1 MADEEP
7 DAAGNESLGAGATVG
22 VAVAGLTVTAAFFF
36 AVRLML
42 RYMHLQQTLTRE
54 EHEDQLAAESR
65 ARRGPGVA
73 VGSAADEAAR
83 AKASAN
89 AAARAVAEAAA
100 AAAVAAAEAA
110 AAQERARSAESKVIA
125 ARAAADRAAAAERE
139 DAAKAHRRASAPE
152 LFPPEAAKPH
162 TPPRPTRPRRHTSSC
177 DFSAAACAATFTVK
191 AAHAAAHASTPDGR
205 SRRLARG
212 FSAGVPSS
220 PRTPPRTPAATATPA
235 ASPGATASAAGAPRS
250 RKPSREEFF
259 GSAEAAE
266 REREAAMTSE
276 TQDMRAAT
284 AVAASLGQ
292 EWTSPPATRPLRPA
306 ERPLRRRATTGG
318 LDTYGRPEGAKDAR
332 PRGPSR
338 LFSPGERRPRA
349 DDPLAPEALHPGGGG
364 GGGVRASASPPPRR
378 AEFEQAERQEVA
390 MAAAML
396 RSYRGPPKGASAP
409 ELIGGNGSGG
419 GGSGSGGGGEGGGG
433 GSGGSGGDGGGGSG
447 GGGERSDRAPPLS
460 PRVAAAQQARRHRA
474 SWSEGLAASVERKAH
489 QRSTRGDLA
498 AWQRRS
504 SDAVQQ
510 RDAAAVERER
520 PYSADAAAA
529 AGGPARW
536 CATAPARPAPPKRR
550 SSCELLGDRLRAEEQ
565 ERERK
570 AKVQVAARKL
580 LDQFSERTQG
590 NIYLMLQDAHLFT
603 DLFISDPLGGAKLAR
618 GDAAALRRTH
628 HKVLARIHPDRHTGS
643 ALHVRVQAEELFKL
657 LGEAYER
664 ERARLAAV
672 SGGGGQARGSS
683 DLSA

>member
-1 MADEEP
+1 MADRKVQRTY
-7 DAAGNESLGAGATVG
+7 ALG
-22 VAVAGLTVTAAFFF
+22 
-36 AVRLML
+36 
-42 RYMHLQQTLTRE
+42 
-54 EHEDQLAAESR
+54 
-65 ARRGPGVA
+65 ARRGSSLPER
-73 VGSAADEAAR
+73 VGPVQMTPSLRRRCTPEAAE
-83 AKASAN
+83 
-89 AAARAVAEAAA
+89 EAACGPPPPPHR
-100 AAAVAAAEAA
+100 V
-110 AAQERARSAESKVIA
+110 ERSSSRQALTRTRTRTRTSTLALA
-125 ARAAADRAAAAERE
+125 LTPTLTQTRTRTLTQTRTRALTLTLTQAERE
-139 DAAKAHRRASAPE
+139 
-152 LFPPEAAKPH
+152 
-162 TPPRPTRPRRHTSSC
+162 
-177 DFSAAACAATFTVK
+177 
-191 AAHAAAHASTPDGR
+191 
-205 SRRLARG
+205 
-212 FSAGVPSS
+212 
-220 PRTPPRTPAATATPA
+220 
-235 ASPGATASAAGAPRS
+235 
-250 RKPSREEFF
+250 
-259 GSAEAAE
+259 
-266 REREAAMTSE
+266 
-276 TQDMRAAT
+276 
-284 AVAASLGQ
+284 
-292 EWTSPPATRPLRPA
+292 
-306 ERPLRRRATTGG
+306 
-318 LDTYGRPEGAKDAR
+318 
-332 PRGPSR
+332 
-338 LFSPGERRPRA
+338 
-349 DDPLAPEALHPGGGG
+349 
-364 GGGVRASASPPPRR
+364 
-378 AEFEQAERQEVA
+378 EVA
-390 MAAAML
+390 MAAAMQ

-419 GGSGSGGGGEGGGG
+419 GGRGSGGGGEGGGG
-433 GSGGSGGDGGGGSG
+433 GSGGSGGEGGGGSG
-447 GGGERSDRAPPLS
+447 GGGVRSDRVPPDS
-460 PRVAAAQQARRHRA
+460 PRVAAAQQRRHRA

-529 AGGPARW
+529 AGAPARW

-590 NIYLMLQDAHLFT
+590 DIYLMLQDAHLFT